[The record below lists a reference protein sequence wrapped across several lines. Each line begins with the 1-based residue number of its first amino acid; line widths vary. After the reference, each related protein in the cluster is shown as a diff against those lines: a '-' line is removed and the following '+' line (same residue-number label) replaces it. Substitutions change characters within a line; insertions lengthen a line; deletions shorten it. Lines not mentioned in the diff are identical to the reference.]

1 LDSVLEDVTDVDLDM
16 TLDMTSNDTNK
27 DALLY
32 FERLSKHY
40 LHLVKSSPSAQQF
53 SRHGMKFPVIADSGA
68 NYHMF
73 RDKVFFETILPAS
86 GTVILGST
94 MIHLYYGGGSYLS
107 ECIIYRYG
115 SRSI

>member
-1 LDSVLEDVTDVDLDM
+1 MCAVKLECDRLLAAKCGGPPSNTTPQPVGQLRHITEDSILDSVLEDVTDVDLDM

-53 SRHGMKFPVIADSGA
+53 SRHGMKFQS
-68 NYHMF
+68 
-73 RDKVFFETILPAS
+73 
-86 GTVILGST
+86 
-94 MIHLYYGGGSYLS
+94 
-107 ECIIYRYG
+107 
-115 SRSI
+115 